1 MGYLQLLHVY
11 TCFHSTVT
19 WVSTVLLKLALL
31 LKYSQW
37 VRNSCLKTL
46 PYLENFSKEN
56 QMQSIFDL
64 GIGSLVQKDESQ
76 CCRYWKIHSV
86 VANLGCQL
94 DSQAKLSEEVSRLG

>member
-1 MGYLQLLHVY
+1 M
-11 TCFHSTVT
+11 T

-31 LKYSQW
+31 LKYSQR

-46 PYLENFSKEN
+46 PYLENLSKEN

-86 VANLGCQL
+86 VANLGFQL
-94 DSQAKLSEEVSRLG
+94 ESQAKLSEEVSRLG